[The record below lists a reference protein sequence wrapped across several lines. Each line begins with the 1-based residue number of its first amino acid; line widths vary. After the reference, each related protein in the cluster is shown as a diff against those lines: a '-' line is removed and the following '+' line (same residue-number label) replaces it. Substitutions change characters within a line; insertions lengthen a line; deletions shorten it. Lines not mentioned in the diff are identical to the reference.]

1 MTGLLDNEQPH
12 QHQGVDFIDSTDNPI
27 INEKGQ
33 AIELPIDLVN

>member
-1 MTGLLDNEQPH
+1 MSNPISIN
-12 QHQGVDFIDSTDNPI
+12 GVDFMGGTDNPI